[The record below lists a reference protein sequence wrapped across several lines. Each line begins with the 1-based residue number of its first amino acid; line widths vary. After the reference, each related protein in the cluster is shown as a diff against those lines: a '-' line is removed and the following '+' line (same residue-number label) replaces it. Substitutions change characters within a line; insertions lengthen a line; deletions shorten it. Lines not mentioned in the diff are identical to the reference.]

1 MRRGAATAG
10 PRTSPFEPEKESD
23 RNFVTDAG
31 NKLDTGCIYRSSGPI
46 EFDIDVTRYLGPLK
60 PDGTL
65 VNADDLIK
73 AGVLGPTATLT
84 MPGFDVDSGA
94 AATPDVQPERDR
106 VWFNG
111 EEIGFLSGETD
122 TWKLNSFQIDIRK
135 VRFAARASAGS
146 SPAPAKNHVTI
157 DIDVANV
164 EQNWCTSID
173 WGALTFRATS
183 PIILV
188 HGNNSNGGFF
198 ERQGFIL
205 DLAHRGLLVDNSIN
219 MPTDTVANHAWL
231 LNTTIPAIAKSFGA
245 TGIHLVAHSKG
256 GLDVRE
262 YLAQYQ
268 PSHDKEFKV
277 LSYTTLSTPH
287 NGSALAD
294 LLIQRDVAV
303 ESLAEREFVGFPLLT
318 ETVLNQT
325 PPADIGT
332 TNLTTAFTA
341 SLNANTVSAISP
353 NTVFNTVAA
362 DADLNSNGQMD
373 RVPVDEY
380 REIRD
385 ESEELRALDAKVGGD
400 IKIGVAMNVMYRIL
414 EWTESVGLR
423 IERRSGLRG
432 ITTVAVVTANPTAE
446 TLGNDLLVSIPSGLG
461 EGSVATRVANTHVFY
476 GTDGRNHSSVADVGV
491 AATVATWLLQIE
503 SKSGGLQ

>member
-1 MRRGAATAG
+1 MA
-10 PRTSPFEPEKESD
+10 
-23 RNFVTDAG
+23 
-31 NKLDTGCIYRSSGPI
+31 
-46 EFDIDVTRYLGPLK
+46 
-60 PDGTL
+60 
-65 VNADDLIK
+65 NADDLIK

-111 EEIGFLSGETD
+111 EEIGFLSGVTD
-122 TWKLNSFQIDIRK
+122 TWKMNSFQIDIRK
-135 VRFAARASAGS
+135 VRFAARAGAGS
-146 SPAPAKNHVTI
+146 SPAPASNHVTI

-164 EQNWCTSID
+164 EQDWCTSID
-173 WGALTFRATS
+173 WGALTFRAAS

-188 HGNNSNGGFF
+188 HGNNSDGGFF
-198 ERQGFIL
+198 DRQGFVVE
-205 DLAHRGLLVDNSIN
+205 LAARRLLVDNSIS

-231 LNTTIPAIAKSFGA
+231 LNTRIPAIAKSFGA
-245 TGIHLVAHSKG
+245 TGVHLVAHSKG

-294 LLIQRDVAV
+294 LLVQRDAAV
-303 ESLAEREFVGFPLLT
+303 ESLAEREFVGFPTFT

-353 NTVFNTVAA
+353 DIVFNTVAA
-362 DADLNSNGQMD
+362 DADLNSNGEID
-373 RVPVDEY
+373 RVPDEY
-380 REIRD
+380 REMRD
-385 ESEELRALDAKVGGD
+385 ESEELRAVDAKVGG
-400 IKIGVAMNVMYRIL
+400 
-414 EWTESVGLR
+414 
-423 IERRSGLRG
+423 
-432 ITTVAVVTANPTAE
+432 
-446 TLGNDLLVSIPSGLG
+446 
-461 EGSVATRVANTHVFY
+461 
-476 GTDGRNHSSVADVGV
+476 
-491 AATVATWLLQIE
+491 
-503 SKSGGLQ
+503 